1 MATRFPAQTIEAVG
15 ACTRA
20 LAGRSTQA
28 VDAEKVLLRSD
39 AATLGGLRAVGDRL
53 ALRQRW
59 HDDGAERRYRPTE
72 TPAKEIFDA
81 IELARLDA
89 IGALSLT
96 GVAGNLLAHPG
107 AERDGL
113 RWLAFE
119 VFSSCNPPTLK
130 AEHVAAVR
138 ASLPPALLDGL
149 AELAGDLRNHSSFA
163 DAAAHWSRAAS
174 HHITS
179 AVSASGNAQA
189 FPWLNPSV
197 EYVLRP
203 QHLDADAAGAPAAVH
218 SAARKTSPGGDS
230 TYAAEELA
238 RGSAGGDGDY
248 RIFTTNHDRVIDAAA
263 LASRDELAQL
273 RARLETELSSVRP
286 VIARLAK
293 RLLRVLMARQ
303 TRHWRFDLDEGL
315 LDASR
320 LGPFVASRG
329 RAQPFKEESE
339 SPFPTTV
346 VSLLIDHSG
355 SMRGRPMLIAALTVE
370 IFARALERCGVK
382 CEVLGFTTRD
392 WDGGEPAREW
402 AAAKYPPNPGRLNAL
417 EHIIVKDADVPWRR
431 ARASL
436 GLFLHDE
443 MLKENIDG
451 EALLWA
457 HSRLLARRERRRI
470 LVVVSDG
477 TPMDEATSAANGF
490 DYLDDHL
497 RQVVDR
503 IEARSDIQLAA
514 IGIGHDVSRVYRNAT
529 KIAKIEQLGPALTD
543 KLMGL
548 LGETAARSAGQAGRE
563 GRRF

>member
-1 MATRFPAQTIEAVG
+1 MRSRFPPQTIEAVG

-20 LAGRSTQA
+20 MDGPANAEAILAR
-28 VDAEKVLLRSD
+28 VE
-39 AATLGGLRAVGDRL
+39 AATIGGLRAAGDRL

-59 HDDGAERRYRPTE
+59 HDDRLERRFRPGE
-72 TPAKEIFDA
+72 PPAKEIFDA
-81 IELARLDA
+81 LELARLDA
-89 IGALSLT
+89 IGASSLA
-96 GVAGNLLAHPG
+96 GVAGNLIAHPG
-107 AERDGL
+107 ADRDGL

-119 VFSSCNPPTLK
+119 ELSGRRSPHLK
-130 AEHVAAVR
+130 TELAAAVR
-138 ASLPPALLDGL
+138 ASLPPLLLDELRALGAVL
-149 AELAGDLRNHSSFA
+149 RDQPRFAELAAS
-163 DAAAHWSRAAS
+163 WSRAAGQ
-174 HHITS
+174 HIAS
-179 AVSASGNAQA
+179 AISAGGNSQA

-203 QHLDADAAGAPAAVH
+203 QQVDADAAGVPPAKPT
-218 SAARKTSPGGDS
+218 STQTSSPGGDS

-238 RGSAGGDGDY
+238 RAGTAGEAGY
-248 RIFTTNHDRVIDAAA
+248 RIFTTAHDRVVDAAT
-263 LASRDELAQL
+263 LASREELAQL
-273 RARLETELSSVRP
+273 RAKMETELSSVRP
-286 VIARLAK
+286 VVARLAK

-303 TRHWRFDLDEGL
+303 TRYWRFDLDEGV

-320 LGPFVASRG
+320 LAPFVASRG

-346 VSLLIDHSG
+346 VTLLIDHSG

-417 EHIIVKDADVPWRR
+417 EHVVVKDADVPWRR
-431 ARASL
+431 ARPSL
-436 GLFLHDE
+436 GLFLHDD

-457 HSRLLARRERRRI
+457 HGRLLARREKRRI

-497 RQVVDR
+497 RHVVDR
-503 IEARSDIQLAA
+503 IEARSDVQLAA

-548 LGETAARSAGQAGRE
+548 LGDGL
-563 GRRF
+563 

>member
-1 MATRFPAQTIEAVG
+1 MAPRFPAQTIEAVG

-20 LAGRSTQA
+20 MDGPENAEAILAR
-28 VDAEKVLLRSD
+28 VD
-39 AATLGGLRAVGDRL
+39 AATIGGLRAAGDRL
-53 ALRQRW
+53 ALRRRW
-59 HDDGAERRYRPTE
+59 HDAGVERRFRPVE
-72 TPAKEIFDA
+72 APANEIFDA
-81 IELARLDA
+81 LELARLDA
-89 IGALSLT
+89 IGALSMI
-96 GVAGNLLAHPG
+96 GVADNLLAHPG
-107 AERDGL
+107 SDRDGL

-119 VFSSCNPPTLK
+119 LFSRRHSPGVKTEF
-130 AEHVAAVR
+130 AAAVR
-138 ASLPPALLDGL
+138 ASLPPSLLEGL
-149 AELAGDLRNHSSFA
+149 RTLGGDLRDQLRFA
-163 DAAAHWSRAAS
+163 PAAADWSRAAGE
-174 HHITS
+174 HIAS
-179 AVSASGNAQA
+179 ALSAGGDSQA

-203 QHLDADAAGAPAAVH
+203 QQLDADAAGTPQAQPTSTRSS
-218 SAARKTSPGGDS
+218 SAGGES

-238 RGSAGGDGDY
+238 RAGGAGDENY
-248 RIFTTNHDRVIDAAA
+248 RIFTSAHDRVVDASK
-263 LASRDELAQL
+263 LASREELAQL
-273 RARLETELSSVRP
+273 RGRLEAELSSVRP

-303 TRHWRFDLDEGL
+303 TRYWRFDLDEGV

-370 IFARALERCGVK
+370 IFTRALERCGVK
-382 CEVLGFTTRD
+382 CEVLGFTTRE

-431 ARASL
+431 ARTSL
-436 GLFLHDE
+436 GLFLHDD

-457 HSRLLARRERRRI
+457 HGRLLARGEKRRI

-497 RQVVDR
+497 RHVVDQ

-514 IGIGHDVSRVYRNAT
+514 VGIGHDVSRVYRNAT
-529 KIAKIEQLGPALTD
+529 KIAKVEQLGPALTD
-543 KLMGL
+543 KLIGL
-548 LGETAARSAGQAGRE
+548 LGEGL
-563 GRRF
+563 

>member
-1 MATRFPAQTIEAVG
+1 MVPTRFPAQTIEAVG

-20 LAGRSTQA
+20 MDGPANAEAILAR
-28 VDAEKVLLRSD
+28 VE
-39 AATLGGLRAVGDRL
+39 AATIGSLRAVGDRM

-59 HDDGAERRYRPTE
+59 HDDGVERRFRPAE
-72 TPAKEIFDA
+72 PPAKEIFDA
-81 IELARLDA
+81 LEIARLDA
-89 IGALSLT
+89 IGALSLA
-96 GVAGNLLAHPG
+96 GVASNLLAHPG
-107 AERDGL
+107 ADRDGL
-113 RWLAFE
+113 RWFAFE
-119 VFSSCNPPTLK
+119 VFSGQRSPVVKTDL
-130 AEHVAAVR
+130 AAAVR
-138 ASLPPALLDGL
+138 ASLPPSLVGGL
-149 AELAGDLRNHSSFA
+149 RTLANDLRNQAHFA
-163 DAAAHWSRAAS
+163 QAAGSWSRTAGQHVAS
-174 HHITS
+174 AMS
-179 AVSASGNAQA
+179 AGGDSRA

-203 QHLDADAAGAPAAVH
+203 QHLDADASGTAAAEPA
-218 SAARKTSPGGDS
+218 STRTSSPGGDS

-238 RGSAGGDGDY
+238 RTGTNGGDGY
-248 RIFTTNHDRVIDAAA
+248 RIFTTAHDRVVDAST
-263 LASRDELAQL
+263 LASREELAQL
-273 RARLETELSSVRP
+273 RGRLETELSSVRP

-293 RLLRVLMARQ
+293 RLLRMLMARQ
-303 TRHWRFDLDEGL
+303 TRYWRFDLDEGV

-431 ARASL
+431 ARPSL
-436 GLFLHDE
+436 GLFLHDD

-457 HSRLLARRERRRI
+457 HGRLLARREKRRVLI
-470 LVVVSDG
+470 VVSDG

-497 RQVVDR
+497 RHVVDQ
-503 IEARSDIQLAA
+503 IEARSTVQLAA

-529 KIAKIEQLGPALTD
+529 KIAKVEQLGPALTD

-548 LGETAARSAGQAGRE
+548 LGEGL
-563 GRRF
+563 

>member
-1 MATRFPAQTIEAVG
+1 M
-15 ACTRA
+15 RA
-20 LAGRSTQA
+20 LAGRSSQPL
-28 VDAEKVLLRSD
+28 DAEKVLLRSD
-39 AATLGGLRAVGDRL
+39 VATIGGLRAAGDRL
-53 ALRQRW
+53 AVRQRW
-59 HDDGAERRYRPTE
+59 HDDAVERRYRPAE

-81 IELARLDA
+81 LEVARLDA
-89 IGALSLT
+89 IGALSLA
-96 GVAGNLLAHPG
+96 GVALNLLAHPG

-119 VFSSCNPPTLK
+119 VFSGRASPPVK
-130 AEHVAAVR
+130 AELVAAVR
-138 ASLPPALLDGL
+138 ASLPPALHQSL
-149 AELAGDLRNHSSFA
+149 AALAVELRDQSSFA
-163 DAAAHWSRAAS
+163 NDAANWSRAAG
-174 HHITS
+174 HHLTA
-179 AVSASGNAQA
+179 AVSASGDARL

-203 QHLDADAAGAPAAVH
+203 QQLDADAAGAPAADRGAV
-218 SAARKTSPGGDS
+218 RKTSAGDS
-230 TYAAEELA
+230 TYAAEEMA
-238 RGSAGGDGDY
+238 RGSAGGRGDY
-248 RIFTTNHDRVIDAAA
+248 RIFTTAHDRVIEAAA
-263 LASRDELAQL
+263 LASREELAQL

-303 TRHWRFDLDEGL
+303 TRYWRFDLDEGL

-320 LGPFVASRG
+320 LGPFIASRG

-457 HSRLLARRERRRI
+457 HGRLLARREKRRI

-497 RQVVDR
+497 RHVVDE
-503 IEARSDIQLAA
+503 IEGESGVQLAA

-543 KLMGL
+543 KLIGL
-548 LGETAARSAGQAGRE
+548 LSTRAR
-563 GRRF
+563 